1 MFTGTVNE
9 IREANT
15 KRNGIMAFI
24 TVEDLKGKI
33 SLIAFPDV
41 YRKTR
46 DLFLGD
52 ALLLIRGR
60 LDKSEMR

>member
-1 MFTGTVNE
+1 
-9 IREANT
+9 
-15 KRNGIMAFI
+15 
-24 TVEDLKGKI
+24 LKGKI

-60 LDKSEMR
+60 LDKSENALIVVAEEIQSIKHSSQYGDNP